1 MYSISEIAK
10 LTEVTSRT
18 LRHYEEK
25 GLICSTRRG
34 QNGYRY
40 YSQEVISRVKEI
52 KKFKRME
59 FSLEEINS
67 FLNFDGEQLRNVL
80 THKLNN
86 KLVSIDDEVKRL
98 LQSKNEVQDQLLA
111 TNNFF
116 IGKTLEKDQRRVLME
131 AIKSEVLEQ
140 LKLKREVSQK
150 DLEYLKREDYLFD
163 TPEKRKFIEGVKEC
177 LQFAKDEGIK
187 LGPARGAAPAL
198 LSLYALGWSDFDPS
212 EYNLVPER
220 FSITDFDLH
229 IDVEFKN
236 GRKFIDYCRKVSSD
250 LMIGNI
256 EAFKLPILDII
267 ENVHERLGVPI
278 DYDSIDNNDDIVLDQ
293 FRKGDIEK
301 IFSFDFPANTLMCK
315 MDTSCYRDGLVTGM
329 LSEYLK
335 SQTVNDF
342 TDLLN
347 IEAIFR
353 PNNLD
358 EKPFMR
364 EYIDRYPLAKRN
376 GHYYKCLTSSIN
388 EYLKPNYGVI
398 IYQEDIIFIINE
410 YTSWDYD
417 KCNKFRKALS
427 LGTITEDQKKELLQE
442 TNQDVFDLLI
452 KESPVVFCKAHSVG
466 AWPKLIK
473 TTAILKALHKDIYY
487 EEIEKWEAE
496 NGYSWGDF
504 GFISGGISLLQQ

>member
-236 GRKFIDYCRKVSSD
+236 GRKF
-250 LMIGNI
+250 
-256 EAFKLPILDII
+256 
-267 ENVHERLGVPI
+267 
-278 DYDSIDNNDDIVLDQ
+278 
-293 FRKGDIEK
+293 
-301 IFSFDFPANTLMCK
+301 
-315 MDTSCYRDGLVTGM
+315 
-329 LSEYLK
+329 
-335 SQTVNDF
+335 
-342 TDLLN
+342 
-347 IEAIFR
+347 
-353 PNNLD
+353 
-358 EKPFMR
+358 
-364 EYIDRYPLAKRN
+364 
-376 GHYYKCLTSSIN
+376 
-388 EYLKPNYGVI
+388 
-398 IYQEDIIFIINE
+398 
-410 YTSWDYD
+410 
-417 KCNKFRKALS
+417 
-427 LGTITEDQKKELLQE
+427 
-442 TNQDVFDLLI
+442 
-452 KESPVVFCKAHSVG
+452 
-466 AWPKLIK
+466 
-473 TTAILKALHKDIYY
+473 
-487 EEIEKWEAE
+487 
-496 NGYSWGDF
+496 
-504 GFISGGISLLQQ
+504 